1 MLILLTRDCHIFCS
15 KPQDGEALDHHSTY
29 ESCNP
34 ITVLIIVWPLQLYI
48 CCIPALLAA
57 LSTRWWDAVLY
68 HVEAS
73 QWEWS
78 ELRGLAP
85 QANHFPGPC
94 WLPLGPTHALI
105 ILLTPSTHPPPA
117 VGVIQAEGVGLNFS
131 KGALS
136 RDRHLCFTPKKT
148 FLCCRHNKPENYES
162 LISKAPFTTTTAV
175 ARKKVKKKKL
185 ICY

>member
-1 MLILLTRDCHIFCS
+1 MR
-15 KPQDGEALDHHSTY
+15 
-29 ESCNP
+29 
-34 ITVLIIVWPLQLYI
+34 LIITQLTKAIIQSLCHCVATAITHPLYTCATSQ
-48 CCIPALLAA
+48 A

-73 QWEWS
+73 QWGWS

-131 KGALS
+131 RGALS
-136 RDRHLCFTPKKT
+136 RDRHLCFTQKNAL
-148 FLCCRHNKPENYES
+148 LCCRHNKPENYEP

-175 ARKKVKKKKL
+175 ARKKTILIL